1 MGSTPGWGTKIP
13 HAEGQLS
20 FCATAREGCE
30 LWWRAT
36 HCSENP
42 ARSPPTKDLNSDP
55 SLTSV
60 FMYFTWLI
68 VSVLTTMPKY
78 ILHFLIGRHSLWWR
92 PTWKQMLNSLL
103 LVVLVLFKIFGY
115 LWLLWVFAVARG
127 LCVAARAF
135 SSCGKQ
141 RLLSHCGLQA
151 SLCDGLSGHGAGL
164 WSVGSVVVALR
175 LNWIL
180 TRGPLCSLHWQADS

>member
-1 MGSTPGWGTKIP
+1 MGSTPSWGTKIP

-20 FCATAREGCE
+20 FCATAREGCA

-36 HCSENP
+36 RCSENP

-78 ILHFLIGRHSLWWR
+78 ILHFLIGRHSLWWG

-103 LVVLVLFKIFGY
+103 LVVLVLFKILVIYGCSES
-115 LWLLWVFAVARG
+115 LLW
-127 LCVAARAF
+127 
-135 SSCGKQ
+135 
-141 RLLSHCGLQA
+141 H
-151 SLCDGLSGHGAGL
+151 
-164 WSVGSVVVALR
+164 VGSVLLRGLSRVVASRGYSLIAACR
-175 LNWIL
+175 LL
-180 TRGPLCSLHWQADS
+180 FAMASLVVEQGSGAWPQ